1 MKPAFINLRDN
12 YASVAAVGQAA
23 LFREIGWEDLIGNWE
38 RKGKQGRGAPVD
50 VKLGQ
55 DGDIYMADDHNGLV
69 LKLHYAAPGKP

>member
-1 MKPAFINLRDN
+1 MALLPDKAGAPLGK
-12 YASVAAVGQAA
+12 SV
-23 LFREIGWEDLIGNWE
+23 DLISNWE

-50 VKLGQ
+50 VKQGQ